1 MTTPFSLPRD
11 IFREWS
17 KAVSTDAELR
27 THLEGAIRQVLTEY
41 DTAIY
46 ENRFIV
52 GGVVE
57 YIVLAA
63 INGSGVAKG
72 THVGAK
78 QKGVDVRIDFFR
90 GEPCSADVS
99 IKYSSSGNIRMINT
113 LGASVDAQWSEAT
126 LFVLPEMGIVYADA
140 AQIPKSAIVRMKDA
154 ISVSRR
160 AVLKHAKKND
170 TFVLPMNIPAK
181 HDTTSFGSSKTASE
195 DIARVI
201 IQQFIRLKL

>member
-1 MTTPFSLPRD
+1 MPSFALQRD
-11 IFREWS
+11 IFRAWS
-17 KAVSTDAELR
+17 KAVSTDAELKK
-27 THLEGAIRQVLTEY
+27 HLEDATRQVLTAY

-63 INGSGVAKG
+63 INGSGVATGK
-72 THVGAK
+72 HVGAK
-78 QKGVDVRIDFFR
+78 QKGVDVRIDTFC
-90 GEPCSADVS
+90 GKSCVADIS

-113 LGASVDAQWSEAT
+113 LGTSMDAHWNEAT
-126 LFVLPEMGIVYADA
+126 LFVLPEVGIVYADA

-154 ISVSRR
+154 ISVSRK
-160 AVLKHAKKND
+160 AILKHAQKYSE
-170 TFVLPMNIPAK
+170 FVLPIRIPEK
-181 HDTTSFGSSKTASE
+181 SEITSPNNVRTASE

-201 IQQFIRLKL
+201 IKQFARLKL